1 VDENTLRRRNVSAR
15 PTEYMKKRME
25 QERLGSAGE
34 NLTEPGQETTDT
46 AGTGN
51 DFFINEFGN
60 ERTDSTQLGKVFQA
74 QDVSEESVLKKAKL
88 FEYRPPKFF
97 NDYVVAG
104 LNNVPYLV
112 NRYQLYGGGNGPITL
127 TGTGSEI
134 MGMVRM
140 GTADLFED
148 YKISGGFRI
157 APNLRDNDVLFEFT
171 NQRKRWDWGVTY
183 YRSTS
188 GASIAIN
195 EVNTIEVGKVFSS
208 YYLGRVRYA
217 FDRVRSIRF
226 AAGPRFDRV
235 VLTSKIP
242 QFLEVPDTLTTFGQA
257 TLEYVYDNTIN
268 PTTNIWHGL
277 RWKVFGDFF
286 TKLAG
291 NGGKKRNTMFN
302 AGVDVRNYV
311 PLYRNIIWATRGSL
325 EVSWGDQ
332 KVVHYLGG
340 VDGWLKF
347 GNNRKSNGNFRYFEE
362 DNPTDRDASY
372 AYQTLAVNLRGFR
385 QNIANGNNALVLN
398 SEIRVPVFSTF
409 LNRPINNAFMRNFQL
424 VQFLDLG
431 TAWNGR
437 YDKLARPGIPYS
449 NGPDDPIV
457 VRVKAGGIGPLA
469 GGYGFGARSTLL
481 GYFVRFDAAWQM
493 NGFFRGRPQTYIAL
507 GFDF

>member
-1 VDENTLRRRNVSAR
+1 VSEVTRQGDFKFLYRLRVDENTLRRRNVSAR

-34 NLTEPGQETTDT
+34 NLTEPGPEATDT

-60 ERTDSTQLGKVFQA
+60 EGIDSTQLGKVFQA

-112 NRYQLYGGGNGPITL
+112 NRYQLYGGGTGPITL

-235 VLTSKIP
+235 VLTS
-242 QFLEVPDTLTTFGQA
+242 
-257 TLEYVYDNTIN
+257 
-268 PTTNIWHGL
+268 
-277 RWKVFGDFF
+277 R
-286 TKLAG
+286 
-291 NGGKKRNTMFN
+291 
-302 AGVDVRNYV
+302 
-311 PLYRNIIWATRGSL
+311 
-325 EVSWGDQ
+325 
-332 KVVHYLGG
+332 
-340 VDGWLKF
+340 
-347 GNNRKSNGNFRYFEE
+347 FR
-362 DNPTDRDASY
+362 SSSKC
-372 AYQTLAVNLRGFR
+372 L
-385 QNIANGNNALVLN
+385 
-398 SEIRVPVFSTF
+398 IR
-409 LNRPINNAFMRNFQL
+409 
-424 VQFLDLG
+424 
-431 TAWNGR
+431 
-437 YDKLARPGIPYS
+437 
-449 NGPDDPIV
+449 
-457 VRVKAGGIGPLA
+457 
-469 GGYGFGARSTLL
+469 
-481 GYFVRFDAAWQM
+481 
-493 NGFFRGRPQTYIAL
+493 
-507 GFDF
+507 